1 MLSTVLRTIAGHALF
16 ERGDRVIVA
25 VSGGPDSM
33 ALLHV
38 LWELR
43 DRLGLTLEVAGVDHG
58 LRAGAAEE
66 LELVRGRAEALGL
79 PFVRLTVD
87 VARHRRGTGLQD
99 AARRARLGALA
110 ALAAERGARRV
121 ALGHQAADQA
131 ETVLFRIVR
140 GTGLAG
146 LQGIPYRRDLFV
158 RPLLDLSR
166 AEILRYLR
174 RRSIPFVDDPS
185 NADLRFARA
194 RIRHRHLPALAEE
207 NPRVAEALVALAAAA
222 RAARPGRDASPA
234 QGAGVVAEPAL
245 SRRVAAVVD
254 RLRARGGTAAV
265 DLAGGRRVE
274 VSYGAVRVG
283 ARASVRPGAPAS
295 APVVPVVIDGPG
307 TYRWAASTLDV
318 RERARRGARGA
329 GAVTAEFDADLLDW
343 PLMARVRKSGDRM
356 RPRGGRGSR
365 KLSDLMIDARIARAT
380 RSALPVVTSARGEL
394 LFVPGLRP
402 AEAARPTTR
411 TRRIVIIDFVPEER
425 PKTGGK
431 TPEDI

>member
-16 ERGDRVIVA
+16 ARGDRVIVA

-58 LRAGAAEE
+58 LRPAAADE
-66 LELVRGRAEALGL
+66 LNLVRARAEALGL
-79 PFVRLTVD
+79 PFVGLAVD
-87 VARHRRGTGLQD
+87 VARHRRGAGLQD
-99 AARRARLGALA
+99 AARRARLGALTE
-110 ALAAERGARRV
+110 LATERGARRV
-121 ALGHQAADQA
+121 ALGHQADDQA

-140 GTGLAG
+140 GTGLTG
-146 LQGIPYRRDLFV
+146 LQGIPYRRDPFV
-158 RPLLDLSR
+158 RPLLDLPR

-174 RRSIPFVDDPS
+174 RRSIPFVADPS

-222 RAARPGRDASPA
+222 RAGRPARDSSRAPD
-234 QGAGVVAEPAL
+234 AEPVPGAEPVL

-265 DLAGGRRVE
+265 DIAGGRRVE

-283 ARASVRPGAPAS
+283 ARALVPRS
-295 APVVPVVIDGPG
+295 APPRAPVLIDGPG
-307 TYRWAASTLDV
+307 TYRWMSGTAGAAGMLDV
-318 RERARRGARGA
+318 KEGTWRRTRSA
-329 GAVTAEFDADLLDW
+329 GGLTAEFDADRLAW
-343 PLMARVRKSGDRM
+343 PLTARARKSGDRM

-365 KLSDLMIDARIARAT
+365 KLSDLMIDARIARSVRA
-380 RSALPVVTSARGEL
+380 ALPVVTSAHGEL

-402 AEAARPTTR
+402 AESARPTAR
-411 TRRIVIIDFVPEER
+411 TKRIVIIDFVPEENA
-425 PKTGGK
+425 
-431 TPEDI
+431 

>member
-58 LRAGAAEE
+58 LRPAAAEE
-66 LELVRGRAEALGL
+66 LALVRGRAEALGL
-79 PFVRLTVD
+79 PFVGLTVD

-110 ALAAERGARRV
+110 ALAAECGARRV

-131 ETVLFRIVR
+131 ETILFRIVR

-146 LQGIPYRRDLFV
+146 LQGIPYRRDPFV

-222 RAARPGRDASPA
+222 RAARPARDAGPA
-234 QGAGVVAEPAL
+234 QGAGLVAEPVL

-265 DLAGGRRVE
+265 DIAGGRRVE

-283 ARASVRPGAPAS
+283 TRASVRPGATAS
-295 APVVPVVIDGPG
+295 APVVIGGPG
-307 TYRWAASTLDV
+307 TYRWAASALEV
-318 RERARRGARGA
+318 KQRARRGARGA
-329 GAVTAEFDADLLDW
+329 GGAAAEFDADLLEW

-380 RSALPVVTSARGEL
+380 RTALPVVTSARGEL

-402 AEAARPTTR
+402 AESARPTTR
-411 TRRIVIIDFVPEER
+411 TRRIVIIDFVPEECPR
-425 PKTGGK
+425 TGGK
-431 TPEDI
+431 PPEDI

>member
-1 MLSTVLRTIAGHALF
+1 MLSTVLRTIAAHALF

-58 LRAGAAEE
+58 LRPAAAEE
-66 LELVRGRAEALGL
+66 LKLVRARAEALGL
-79 PFVRLTVD
+79 PFVGLAVD
-87 VARHRRGTGLQD
+87 VARHRRGAGLQD
-99 AARRARLGALA
+99 AARRARLGALT
-110 ALAAERGARRV
+110 ALATERGARRV
-121 ALGHQAADQA
+121 ALGHQADDQA
-131 ETVLFRIVR
+131 ETILFRIVR

-146 LQGIPYRRDLFV
+146 LQGIPYRRDPFV
-158 RPLLDLSR
+158 RPLLDLTR

-174 RRSIPFVDDPS
+174 RRSIPFVEDPS

-207 NPRVAEALVALAAAA
+207 NPRVGEALVALAAAA
-222 RAARPGRDASPA
+222 RAVRPARDPSGTPVEGPS
-234 QGAGVVAEPAL
+234 L

-265 DLAGGRRVE
+265 DIAGGRRVE
-274 VSYGAVRVG
+274 VSYGAVRVA
-283 ARASVRPGAPAS
+283 ARASVRPPAAPNG
-295 APVVPVVIDGPG
+295 PVRIDGPG
-307 TYRWAASTLDV
+307 TYRWTAGGAAGTLDV
-318 RERARRGARGA
+318 KEGARRRARPGGGIA
-329 GAVTAEFDADLLDW
+329 AEFDADLLEW
-343 PLMARVRKSGDRM
+343 PLTARARKSGDRM

-380 RSALPVVTSARGEL
+380 RAALPIVTSARGEL

-402 AEAARPTTR
+402 AESSRPTAR
-411 TRRIVIIDFVPEER
+411 TRRIVIIDFVPEETAQDMFR
-425 PKTGGK
+425 N
-431 TPEDI
+431 I

>member
-1 MLSTVLRTIAGHALF
+1 MLSTVLRTIAAHALF

-43 DRLGLTLEVAGVDHG
+43 ERLGLTLEVAGVDHG
-58 LRAGAAEE
+58 LRPAAAEE
-66 LELVRGRAEALGL
+66 LNLVRARAEALGL
-79 PFVRLTVD
+79 SFVGLPVD
-87 VARHRRGTGLQD
+87 VARHRRGAGLQD

-110 ALAAERGARRV
+110 ALATERGASRV
-121 ALGHQAADQA
+121 ALGHQADDQA

-146 LQGIPYRRDLFV
+146 LQGIPYRREPFV
-158 RPLLDLSR
+158 RPLLDLPR

-207 NPRVAEALVALAAAA
+207 NPRVGEALVALAAAA
-222 RAARPGRDASPA
+222 RAVRPARAAIRAPV
-234 QGAGVVAEPAL
+234 AGPAL

-265 DLAGGRRVE
+265 DIAGGRRVE
-274 VSYGAVRVG
+274 VSYGTVRVG
-283 ARASVRPGAPAS
+283 ARTLVRPP
-295 APVVPVVIDGPG
+295 PVPSGPLRIEGPG
-307 TYRWAASTLDV
+307 TYRWTAGGAAGTLDV
-318 RERARRGARGA
+318 KEGARRRARPA
-329 GAVTAEFDADLLDW
+329 GGITAEFDADLLEW
-343 PLMARVRKSGDRM
+343 PLTARVRKSGDRM

-380 RSALPVVTSARGEL
+380 RAALPIVTSARGEL

-402 AEAARPTTR
+402 AESARPTAR
-411 TRRIVIIDFVPEER
+411 TRRIVIIDFVPEEMPQEMFR
-425 PKTGGK
+425 
-431 TPEDI
+431 DI

>member
-43 DRLGLTLEVAGVDHG
+43 DRLGLALEVAGVDHG
-58 LRAGAAEE
+58 LRPAAADE
-66 LELVRGRAEALGL
+66 LNLVRARAEALGL
-79 PFVRLTVD
+79 PFASLAVD
-87 VARHRRGTGLQD
+87 VARHRPGAGLQD

-110 ALAAERGARRV
+110 ALATERGARRV
-121 ALGHQAADQA
+121 ALGHQADDQA

-146 LQGIPYRRDLFV
+146 LQGIPYRRDPFV
-158 RPLLDLSR
+158 RPLLDLPR
-166 AEILRYLR
+166 KEILRYLR
-174 RRSIPFVDDPS
+174 RRSIPCVEDPS

-222 RAARPGRDASPA
+222 RQVRPARAASRAAVPGLA
-234 QGAGVVAEPAL
+234 VAEPAL
-245 SRRVAAVVD
+245 SRRVAAVVN

-265 DLAGGRRVE
+265 DIAGGRRVE

-283 ARASVRPGAPAS
+283 ARVLVRPLAS
-295 APVVPVVIDGPG
+295 APVLIEGPG
-307 TYRWAASTLDV
+307 TYRWPAGTLAV
-318 RERARRGARGA
+318 KEGARRRVSSA
-329 GAVTAEFDADLLDW
+329 GHLTAEFDGDLLDW
-343 PLMARVRKSGDRM
+343 PLTARARKSGDRM

-380 RSALPVVTSARGEL
+380 RAALPIVTSARGEL

-402 AEAARPTTR
+402 AESARPTGR
-411 TRRIVIIDFVPEER
+411 TRRFVIIDFVLS
-425 PKTGGK
+425 
-431 TPEDI
+431 DI

>member
-1 MLSTVLRTIAGHALF
+1 MLSTVLRTIAAHALF
-16 ERGDRVIVA
+16 ERGDRVLVA

-43 DRLGLTLEVAGVDHG
+43 GRLGLTLEVAGVDHG
-58 LRAGAAEE
+58 LRPGAAAE
-66 LELVRGRAEALGL
+66 LALVRARAEALGL
-79 PFVRLTVD
+79 PFAALAVD

-99 AARRARLGALA
+99 AARRARLGGLA
-110 ALAAERGARRV
+110 ALASQRGARRV
-121 ALGHQAADQA
+121 ALGHQADDQA

-146 LQGIPYRRDLFV
+146 LRGIPYCREPFV
-158 RPLLDLSR
+158 RPLLDVAR

-174 RRSIPFVDDPS
+174 RRSIPFVEDPS

-194 RIRHRHLPALAEE
+194 RIRHRHLPALADE

-222 RAARPGRDASPA
+222 RQVGQGRHAGRPP
-234 QGAGVVAEPAL
+234 VAEPPF

-254 RLRARGGTAAV
+254 RLRARGGTAEV
-265 DLAGGRRVE
+265 DLSGGRRVE

-283 ARASVRPGAPAS
+283 ARAPRQAPLASPS
-295 APVVPVVIDGPG
+295 APLQVARPG
-307 TYRWAASTLDV
+307 TYRW
-318 RERARRGARGA
+318 GA
-329 GAVTAEFDADLLDW
+329 GTLQFTEVVRRRTTPPSTPTAEFDADLLDW
-343 PLMARVRKSGDRM
+343 PLTARSRKSGDRM

-365 KLSDLMIDARIARAT
+365 KLSDLMIDARIARGT
-380 RSALPVVTSARGEL
+380 RAALPIVTSASGEL

-402 AEAARPTTR
+402 AETARPTAR
-411 TRRIVIIDFVPEER
+411 TRRVVTIDFAPQEA
-425 PKTGGK
+425 
-431 TPEDI
+431 PEDM